1 MLLHQLRRDSGSQ
14 QLPQVLLPGLP
25 VQTGTA
31 ETRGS
36 PAFKLKQKHLKGQT
50 YQGENRNL
58 ITQYSVSVGDEGQGP
73 LQHGDCWGREIIGN

>member
-36 PAFKLKQKHLKGQT
+36 PAFKLKAEASERTNVSGGKQ
-50 YQGENRNL
+50 EFN
-58 ITQYSVSVGDEGQGP
+58 YSVFSIS
-73 LQHGDCWGREIIGN
+73 WR

>member
-36 PAFKLKQKHLKGQT
+36 PAFKLKAEASERTK
-50 YQGENRNL
+50 
-58 ITQYSVSVGDEGQGP
+58 VSGGKQ
-73 LQHGDCWGREIIGN
+73 